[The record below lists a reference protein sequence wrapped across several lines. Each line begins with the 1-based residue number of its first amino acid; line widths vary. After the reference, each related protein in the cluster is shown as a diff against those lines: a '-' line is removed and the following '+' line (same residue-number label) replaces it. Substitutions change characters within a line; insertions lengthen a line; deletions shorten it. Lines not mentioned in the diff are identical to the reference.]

1 MLLLFRKV
9 VKLDQYIMEPV
20 AGLVNLVD
28 NLE

>member
-1 MLLLFRKV
+1 MFLLFKKV
-9 VKLDQYIMEPV
+9 FKLDQYIFEPV